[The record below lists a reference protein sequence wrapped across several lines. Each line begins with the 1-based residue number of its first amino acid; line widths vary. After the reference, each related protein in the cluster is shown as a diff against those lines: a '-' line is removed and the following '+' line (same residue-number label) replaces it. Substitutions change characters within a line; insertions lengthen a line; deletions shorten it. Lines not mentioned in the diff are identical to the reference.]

1 MLLHTLHPDRW
12 FPWTDSL
19 ARGLHGAGLGVGRA
33 DGSGAGY
40 LAYSEGVRSYL
51 AREDLSPHL
60 ADAALTREALG
71 AGNEAEDEGSTAEA
85 RFGPEGFALLQ
96 ALRAEEGAGKEW
108 FEPHRQTY
116 DRQIRAPLIDLMAQL
131 GQRLLDPLVNR
142 ARLLGDDQL
151 VLDPRRVVA
160 RINAQ
165 SPRANGSYY

>member
-85 RFGPEGFALLQ
+85 RFGPEGFAP
-96 ALRAEEGAGKEW
+96 K
-108 FEPHRQTY
+108 
-116 DRQIRAPLIDLMAQL
+116 RAP
-131 GQRLLDPLVNR
+131 
-142 ARLLGDDQL
+142 ARSGSSPT
-151 VLDPRRVVA
+151 VKPMTARSARR
-160 RINAQ
+160 
-165 SPRANGSYY
+165 